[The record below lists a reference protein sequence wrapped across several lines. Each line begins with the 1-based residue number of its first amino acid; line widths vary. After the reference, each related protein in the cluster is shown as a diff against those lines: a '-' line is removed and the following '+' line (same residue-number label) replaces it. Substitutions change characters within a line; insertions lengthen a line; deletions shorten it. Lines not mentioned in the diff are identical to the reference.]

1 MHKRRAKT
9 DDVGYRYEFTLIL
22 FKIRVFFYLLN
33 TSKLLNSLK
42 MGCVVFKFNINT
54 DAKLNLTFDD
64 TELFDTNSSYELI
77 VN

>member
-9 DDVGYRYEFTLIL
+9 DDAGYRYEFTLIL